1 MDAKIIQPIPP
12 LREYIRFFWVL
23 ENNSINFI
31 EKFKIIPEGVPG
43 LIFQENPT
51 AFYNKDKQTLP
62 QSFLFGQATQYGEL
76 STKGRFRNIGV
87 SFQPTAL
94 KSVFGIEAIKLTQ
107 QHIDFNDLIKT
118 TIVNQLLN
126 TPTLAQQIAVLEQ
139 FFLQQ
144 TADCKERDN
153 KIQFAIK
160 QLQNGKELKHVQT
173 DLKMSERSLERLFK
187 KHIGIS
193 PKLYS
198 RICRFQTSL
207 KMLKTANTNSLT
219 EIAYLKNYFDQSHFI
234 RDFKYFAGTTP
245 KSFFQDANEQVPN
258 FPEWR

>member
-1 MDAKIIQPIPP
+1 MDAKVIQPIPP

-23 ENNSINFI
+23 ENNSINFVD
-31 EKFKIIPEGVPG
+31 KFKIIPEGVPG

-51 AFYNKDKQTLP
+51 AFCNKDKQMLP
-62 QSFLFGQATQYGEL
+62 QYFLFGQATQYAEL
-76 STKGRFRNIGV
+76 SAKGRFRNIGV
-87 SFQPTAL
+87 SFQPAAL
-94 KSVFGIEAIKLTQ
+94 KSVFGIEAIELTQ

-118 TIVNQLLN
+118 TLGSQLLN
-126 TPTLAQQIAVLEQ
+126 IPTLTQQIAVLEQ

-144 TADCKERDN
+144 TADCKERNN
-153 KIQFAIK
+153 KVQFAINQIQK
-160 QLQNGKELKHVQT
+160 SKELKKVQT
-173 DLKMSERSLERLFK
+173 DLKISERSLERLFK

-207 KMLKTANTNSLT
+207 KILKTADINALK
-219 EIAYLKNYFDQSHFI
+219 EISYLENYFDQSHFI

-245 KSFFQDANEQVPN
+245 KSFFQDAHGQFPN